1 LGPVTSDRDTYT
13 FGDDDRASRRLA
25 RLAAAYEAET
35 RELIGRAIAGPP
47 ALALDLGCGPGWT
60 TLLVHQASGAAR
72 TVGVDVSDR
81 FVAEARCRH
90 SSLEFMVAD
99 IAQAVPVAGADF
111 LFARFLLTHLAR
123 PADALAAWAA
133 AAAPGARL
141 ALHETEAITSEHP
154 ALARYYELVA
164 AMQAHHGQ
172 VLGVGVLLDGAL
184 AATGWRVIESRAL
197 ALEKPAMV
205 MAEIHAANLRTWR
218 AVQFARDT
226 FDPHELDALEGSL
239 DAIAEGRD
247 PSPPVHNLVR
257 QVVAALD
264 RAAAPDEP
272 PVDALDASSRPAEPP
287 P

>member
-1 LGPVTSDRDTYT
+1 MSSDRESYT

-35 RELIGRAIAGPP
+35 RELIARAIAGRP

-72 TVGVDVSDR
+72 TVGLDVSDR
-81 FVAEARCRH
+81 FVEEARRRH
-90 SSLEFMVAD
+90 STLEFMVAD
-99 IAQAVPVAGADF
+99 IAQAVPVGGADF

-172 VLGVGVLLDGAL
+172 VLAVGALLDGAL
-184 AATGWRVIESRAL
+184 AATNWRVIESRAL

-218 AVQFARDT
+218 TVPFARDT
-226 FDPHELDALEGSL
+226 FDPHELDALERSL
-239 DAIAEGRD
+239 DAIAEGSD
-247 PSPPVHNLVR
+247 PAPPVRNLAR
-257 QVVAALD
+257 QVIASLD
-264 RAAAPDEP
+264 RAAPPDEP
-272 PVDALDASSRPAEPP
+272 PVDALDASPRRSIRPR
-287 P
+287 